1 MDIDDAVDWRLIARK
16 AQAEI
21 ERLRAAIS
29 YALLRSPW
37 DSEPTK
43 VQTLKKLSEA
53 LYGVVEQNAPTS
65 KCVAE
70 HMGRGRCVGKCLDPK
85 DCCGTPLEQST
96 PDQMKECDGCG
107 RKMPDLRCPECRN
120 A

>member
-1 MDIDDAVDWRLIARK
+1 MDKRHPVLGPIYDEKIALLE
-16 AQAEI
+16 AEI

-43 VQTLKKLSEA
+43 AQTLKKLGEA
-53 LYGVVEQNAPTS
+53 LLGADEQNAPTS

-70 HMGRGRCVGKCLDPK
+70 HMGGGRCVGKCLDPK
-85 DCCGTPLEQST
+85 DCCGTPLEQNA
-96 PDQMKECDGCG
+96 PAKEG
-107 RKMPDLRCPECRN
+107 K
-120 A
+120 